1 LTSTLE
7 VEGEQLLEREE
18 DLDSIFSGFSK
29 DADDT
34 ESLPSIGK
42 ANGPFSQHAFQ
53 VEIIPGQRARI
64 STVIRQSSAR
74 YRYQTA
80 DVSLEE
86 ELFEDFKQE
95 LTNAILVGNI
105 VAKAREPVESFAM
118 HSTEAVT
125 DPIPEFADPT
135 SNPIETTKHG
145 QKELNRARHT
155 VYEVGRNPSSSS
167 TTTSES
173 YARAGLGWES

>member
-1 LTSTLE
+1 LTPTLE
-7 VEGEQLLEREE
+7 VEGEKLLEREE

-42 ANGPFSQHAFQ
+42 ANGPFSQHVFKI
-53 VEIIPGQRARI
+53 EIILGQRARI

-80 DVSLEE
+80 DASLEE
-86 ELFEDFKQE
+86 QLFEDLKQE

-105 VAKAREPVESFAM
+105 VAKAREPVENFAM
-118 HSTEAVT
+118 HSRVT

-167 TTTSES
+167 TITSEN